1 MRQSIANSGGG
12 GVTLSLKKMRQ
23 KRDKKSAFNIFSKE
37 FRKSLRDAK
46 SSLAFEQMSKEVGN
60 RWRALTPQQ
69 RSVYEEKARIETQ
82 KEMRRLASERAA
94 QETLSTNTNNVNTS
108 QFQLQHQ
115 QIQQQQMYSPQIVH
129 TNHIN
134 HILATQHQQQQQQH
148 HNIHQQPQSIKY
160 IF

>member
-1 MRQSIANSGGG
+1 MTNSVN

-37 FRKSLRDAK
+37 FRKSLRDTK

-94 QETLSTNTNNVNTS
+94 QETLNTNTNTNTGVNAS
-108 QFQLQHQ
+108 HLQLQHQ

-134 HILATQHQQQQQQH
+134 HILASQHQQQQY
-148 HNIHQQPQSIKY
+148 HNIHQQPQQPIKY
-160 IF
+160 AF